1 MLKTKNSFAKYLK
14 LNYILYIMMVPAL
27 IYTVVFKLIPL
38 YGTVIAFKDYN
49 MFNGANAVEAI
60 ANSEWCGFDNF
71 EKIFKQPEFLNVLA
85 NTFIIAALKLVVLF
99 PLPIL
104 MALLLNEM
112 ASVHFKKAI
121 QTIVYIPHFFSWVVV
136 AGIVLNVFGS
146 NGFVNQIVEMSGNG
160 KINFLMNPQNFL
172 WVLVGSDAWKET
184 GFNAVVYIAAIAAVS
199 PELYEAAQVDG
210 ANKIQRMLR
219 ITLPNILPTIM
230 MMFILKIGK
239 MLEENFS
246 QILVMYN
253 PAVYDSA
260 DVIQTFVYRLG
271 LGQMDFTLGVT
282 VGLFNSVVSFA
293 LILLSEF
300 ICKKTLGRSVW

>member
-1 MLKTKNSFAKYLK
+1 
-14 LNYILYIMMVPAL
+14 
-27 IYTVVFKLIPL
+27 
-38 YGTVIAFKDYN
+38 
-49 MFNGANAVEAI
+49 
-60 ANSEWCGFDNF
+60 
-71 EKIFKQPEFLNVLA
+71 
-85 NTFIIAALKLVVLF
+85 
-99 PLPIL
+99 
-104 MALLLNEM
+104 
-112 ASVHFKKAI
+112 
-121 QTIVYIPHFFSWVVV
+121 
-136 AGIVLNVFGS
+136 
-146 NGFVNQIVEMSGNG
+146 
-160 KINFLMNPQNFL
+160 
-172 WVLVGSDAWKET
+172 
-184 GFNAVVYIAAIAAVS
+184 
-199 PELYEAAQVDG
+199 
-210 ANKIQRMLR
+210 